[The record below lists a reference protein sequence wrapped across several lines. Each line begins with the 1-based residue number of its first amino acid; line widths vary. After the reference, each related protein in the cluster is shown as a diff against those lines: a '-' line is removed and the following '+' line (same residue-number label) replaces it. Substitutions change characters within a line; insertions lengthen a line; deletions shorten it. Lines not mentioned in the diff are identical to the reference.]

1 MISKIELLKGIHPGV
16 YLARELQRRE
26 LRGGTLASRIG
37 AYRQNLNAILQGRRN
52 MNLPLSLK
60 IEQELDLPEGFL
72 MTLQL
77 HYDIARTKREQ
88 YAGQHPDRPN
98 FRPVLFW
105 DVDPQKIDWHK
116 NRSFVIQRV
125 FERGEEQEIEEAIRF
140 YGREEILRN
149 LRFDENPY
157 AVNLKANARK
167 YLEYGG

>member
-1 MISKIELLKGIHPGV
+1 M
-16 YLARELQRRE
+16 Q
-26 LRGGTLASRIG
+26 
-37 AYRQNLNAILQGRRN
+37 
-52 MNLPLSLK
+52 
-60 IEQELDLPEGFL
+60 
-72 MTLQL
+72 
-77 HYDIARTKREQ
+77 
-88 YAGQHPDRPN
+88 GQHPDRTK

>member
-88 YAGQHPDRPN
+88 YADNILTGRN
-98 FRPVLFW
+98 FVRYFSGMLIRRRSTGTRTALSSYSVFS
-105 DVDPQKIDWHK
+105 KEAK
-116 NRSFVIQRV
+116 NRR
-125 FERGEEQEIEEAIRF
+125 
-140 YGREEILRN
+140 
-149 LRFDENPY
+149 
-157 AVNLKANARK
+157 
-167 YLEYGG
+167 

>member
-88 YAGQHPDRPN
+88 YAGQHPDRTK
-98 FRPVLFW
+98 FRPVRMLSCILFPFGAGN
-105 DVDPQKIDWHK
+105 VVMKLQGHQKALGK
-116 NRSFVIQRV
+116 IQFLLDFQR
-125 FERGEEQEIEEAIRF
+125 
-140 YGREEILRN
+140 
-149 LRFDENPY
+149 
-157 AVNLKANARK
+157 
-167 YLEYGG
+167 

>member
-1 MISKIELLKGIHPGV
+1 
-16 YLARELQRRE
+16 
-26 LRGGTLASRIG
+26 
-37 AYRQNLNAILQGRRN
+37 
-52 MNLPLSLK
+52 
-60 IEQELDLPEGFL
+60 

-88 YAGQHPDRPN
+88 YAGQHPDRTK

-140 YGREEILRN
+140 YGAR
-149 LRFDENPY
+149 RFCATCASTRIPM
-157 AVNLKANARK
+157 RSI
-167 YLEYGG
+167 

>member
-88 YAGQHPDRPN
+88 YAGQHPDRTK
-98 FRPVLFW
+98 FR
-105 DVDPQKIDWHK
+105 QIG
-116 NRSFVIQRV
+116 RASCRERV
-125 FERGEEQEIEEAIRF
+125 
-140 YGREEILRN
+140 
-149 LRFDENPY
+149 
-157 AVNLKANARK
+157 
-167 YLEYGG
+167 

>member
-77 HYDIARTKREQ
+77 HYDRLAQEPLFRHTACFRKRRRTGDRRSYPFLWTRGDSAQPALRRESLCGQSEGKR
-88 YAGQHPDRPN
+88 P
-98 FRPVLFW
+98 
-105 DVDPQKIDWHK
+105 
-116 NRSFVIQRV
+116 
-125 FERGEEQEIEEAIRF
+125 
-140 YGREEILRN
+140 
-149 LRFDENPY
+149 
-157 AVNLKANARK
+157 
-167 YLEYGG
+167 